1 MDKTKIPLIV
11 AVRPMVTHSNMMTTA
26 LTEGIRGELFKRV
39 IWGGGGGVKTALIAL
54 ELLEL
59 IDLLSEENI

>member
-11 AVRPMVTHSNMMTTA
+11 AVMVTHSNMMTTA

-39 IWGGGGGVKTALIAL
+39 VGGGGGGGGR
-54 ELLEL
+54 
-59 IDLLSEENI
+59 

>member
-11 AVRPMVTHSNMMTTA
+11 AVMVTHSNMMTTA
-26 LTEGIRGELFKRV
+26 LTEGVRGELFKRV
-39 IWGGGGGVKTALIAL
+39 VGGWGRETAQIAL
-54 ELLEL
+54 KLLEL

>member
-11 AVRPMVTHSNMMTTA
+11 AVMVTHSNMMTTA
-26 LTEGIRGELFKRV
+26 LTEGVRGELFKRV
-39 IWGGGGGVKTALIAL
+39 VGGGGGVVKTAQIAL
-54 ELLEL
+54 KLLEL

>member
-11 AVRPMVTHSNMMTTA
+11 AVMVTHSNMMTTA
-26 LTEGIRGELFKRV
+26 LTEGVRGELFKRV
-39 IWGGGGGVKTALIAL
+39 VGGGGVVKTAQIAL
-54 ELLEL
+54 KLLEL